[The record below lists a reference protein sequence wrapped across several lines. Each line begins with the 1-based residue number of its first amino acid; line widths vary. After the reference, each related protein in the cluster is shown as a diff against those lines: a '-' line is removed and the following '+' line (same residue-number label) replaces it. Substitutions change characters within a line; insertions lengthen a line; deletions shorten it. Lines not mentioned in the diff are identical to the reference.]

1 MERDIP
7 YLLGFHQHLKEDR
20 EASCGEKDLLL
31 PAGDLVT
38 GGMLKVPAMW
48 LAHFLHNYLQRRE
61 TGVQGPTYD
70 TAGKRGLYHRDKRK
84 PFRGQIRLEREG
96 GGGGSH

>member
-7 YLLGFHQHLKEDR
+7 YLLGFHQHLKKDR
-20 EASCGEKDLLL
+20 EASCREKNLLL
-31 PAGDLVT
+31 PTGDLVT
-38 GGMLKVPAMW
+38 RGMLKVPAMW

-70 TAGKRGLYHRDKRK
+70 TAGNRGLFTAEQTRNRSLSEAR
-84 PFRGQIRLEREG
+84 FG
-96 GGGGSH
+96 